1 MHNAFEGGMR
11 MFYVYCRHMASG
23 REDFSGMYETAKE
36 AIEHITGLYN
46 MDRNL
51 KQLGEYYY
59 FMKQH

>member
-1 MHNAFEGGMR
+1 
-11 MFYVYCRHMASG
+11 MFYVYSRHISSK
-23 REDFSGMYETAKE
+23 REDFCGMYETAKE
-36 AIEHITGLYN
+36 AIERITGLYN